1 MVYDM
6 RIGEL
11 SRRTG
16 FSRDAIRF
24 YERSGLF
31 QAKAREGDNNYKNYP
46 ESAVFALE
54 TVRDAQAAGMTIED
68 LTMILKQLELQDDDQ
83 FDGDA
88 FLTEKIRE
96 VESRIEASSRFL
108 RTLKQTRIA
117 LKRAPH
123 DDE

>member
-1 MVYDM
+1 M

-11 SRRTG
+11 SKRSG

-31 QAKAREGDNNYKNYP
+31 QASAREVENNYKDYP

-54 TVRDAQAAGMTIED
+54 IVRDAQAAGMTIED
-68 LTMILKQLELQDDDQ
+68 LTMFLNQLDAQDSEN

-88 FLTEKIRE
+88 FLAQKIEE
-96 VESRIEASSRFL
+96 VEKRIEASSRFL
-108 RTLKQTRIA
+108 NTLKQARVA
-117 LKRAPH
+117 LEYAPF
-123 DDE
+123 DDD

>member
-1 MVYDM
+1 M

-11 SRRTG
+11 SKRSG

-31 QAKAREGDNNYKNYP
+31 QVEARETENNYKDYP

-54 TVRDAQAAGMTIED
+54 IVRDARAAGMTIED
-68 LTMILKQLELQDDDQ
+68 LSTFLKQLDEQDGDG

-88 FLTEKIRE
+88 FLAAKIEE
-96 VESRIEASSRFL
+96 VERRIDASSRFL
-108 RTLKQTRIA
+108 QTLKQARAALEIA
-117 LKRAPH
+117 PY
-123 DDE
+123 DNY